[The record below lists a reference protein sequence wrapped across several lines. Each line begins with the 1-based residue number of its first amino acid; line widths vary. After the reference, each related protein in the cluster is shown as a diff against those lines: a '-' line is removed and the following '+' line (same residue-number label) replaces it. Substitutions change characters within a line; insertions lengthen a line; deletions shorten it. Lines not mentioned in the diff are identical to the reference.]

1 MVADPEVERARA
13 EGARF
18 FVATVARASEEK
30 VGTRSQTAVYAVAV
44 EAVVTGEVPAELEL
58 KHLGKTALASGT
70 RAVMAALPPG
80 RFAPAW
86 QLLAHWLVEGSDP
99 ANVAATFAAHHHL
112 GETP

>member
-1 MVADPEVERARA
+1 MVADAEVERTMA

-18 FVATVARASEEK
+18 FVATVARTSEEK

-44 EAVVTGEVPAELEL
+44 EAVVSGEVPAELEL
-58 KHLGKTALASGT
+58 KHLGKTALAAGT

-86 QLLAHWLVEGSDP
+86 QLLAHWLVEGNDP
-99 ANVAATFAAHHHL
+99 AEVAATFAAHHQL
-112 GETP
+112 RRAP